1 MKIRSSQAAG
11 HSLEVPKGHVIKIST
26 MFLTED
32 KEQNKKKEQK
42 NERKERKGRSRH
54 TTAKNKTKFY

>member
-1 MKIRSSQAAG
+1 
-11 HSLEVPKGHVIKIST
+11 